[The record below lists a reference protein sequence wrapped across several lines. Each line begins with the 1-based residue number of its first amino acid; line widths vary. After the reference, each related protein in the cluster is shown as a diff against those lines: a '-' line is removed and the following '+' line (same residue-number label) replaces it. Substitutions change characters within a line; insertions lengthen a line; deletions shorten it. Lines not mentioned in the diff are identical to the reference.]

1 MTQFYYFKSLILH
14 EKLIYYMKSKRSINA
29 KLDTLDCSYEGYR
42 SCAFN
47 PLVPLNEDLSREVLE

>member
-1 MTQFYYFKSLILH
+1 
-14 EKLIYYMKSKRSINA
+14 MKSKRSINA